1 MRAPRSVLRQQFL
14 KKWIMGLQ
22 VFGSAK
28 QNMSILERKK
38 AIKLSADIALASTR
52 DGRTC
57 WSRALIASASKDD
70 DSKVLVQH
78 LLAPESERLK
88 KASVGLF
95 MENKRVRCKKILKRS
110 CCIKRVR
117 KGASKVV
124 VAKSISKRI
133 VRRRTQVLKSIVPGG
148 EFMDDISLIEETLDY
163 IVSLQA
169 QVDGMRSLAKAT
181 EVVNGCAQYSNK
193 DKDSSARKESKST
206 ISVREHDYMRKLV
219 DNPYLIHKENGKE

>member
-1 MRAPRSVLRQQFL
+1 MRAPSSVIKQQFL

-38 AIKLSADIALASTR
+38 AIRLSADIALASTR

-57 WSRALIASASKDD
+57 WSRALIANASKED

-88 KASVGLF
+88 KASTGLV
-95 MENKRVRCKKILKRS
+95 MDNKRVRCKKILKRS

-117 KGASKVV
+117 KGAPQVV
-124 VAKSISKRI
+124 LAKSIAKRM
-133 VRRRTQVLKSIVPGG
+133 VMRRTQVLKSLVPGG

-163 IVSLQA
+163 IVSLRA
-169 QVDGMRSLAKAT
+169 QVDVMRNLAKAT
-181 EVVNGCAQYSNK
+181 EVVNVKGTRDILSIVTYNDILPYEVLLKQLAVRFICAYFGQGG
-193 DKDSSARKESKST
+193 EM
-206 ISVREHDYMRKLV
+206 ILH
-219 DNPYLIHKENGKE
+219 H

>member
-1 MRAPRSVLRQQFL
+1 MRAPSSVLKQQFL

-38 AIKLSADIALASTR
+38 AIRLSADIALASTR

-57 WSRALIASASKDD
+57 WSRALIANASKED

-88 KASVGLF
+88 KASIGLV
-95 MENKRVRCKKILKRS
+95 MDNKRVRCKKILKRS

-117 KGASKVV
+117 KGAPQVV
-124 VAKSISKRI
+124 LAKSIAKRM
-133 VRRRTQVLKSIVPGG
+133 VMRRTQVLKSLVPGG

-163 IVSLQA
+163 IVSLRA
-169 QVDGMRSLAKAT
+169 QVDVMRNLAKAT
-181 EVVNGCAQYSNK
+181 EVVNGK
-193 DKDSSARKESKST
+193 
-206 ISVREHDYMRKLV
+206 
-219 DNPYLIHKENGKE
+219 